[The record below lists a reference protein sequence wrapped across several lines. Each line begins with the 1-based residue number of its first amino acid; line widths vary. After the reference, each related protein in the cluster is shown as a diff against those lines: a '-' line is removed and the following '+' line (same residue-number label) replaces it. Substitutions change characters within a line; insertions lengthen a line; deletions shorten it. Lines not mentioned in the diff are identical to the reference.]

1 MCHSTPITIPKMS
14 LGSHG
19 FALVKA
25 GSFAKIKTVHDT
37 SACEVF
43 LAKKKTE
50 EATEAAGAGDSAQN
64 SSSDGEV
71 VIVVRRTKI
80 VGPNSLDSFDLQSEL
95 YALCDHP
102 NIVRPM
108 ALCMDP
114 PTYAQ
119 VLPLAKYGSLYELLH
134 DPARETQR
142 QVLSW
147 PLSFAIAHDIAAA
160 INYLHNDLGLLFRDL
175 KPANVL
181 VFEDFSAKLTDFDTV
196 KFVDESRNRTKTVY
210 HHGPSGGF
218 HKAFIAGTLVY
229 MAPELMMN
237 RPYTPAADVYSLG
250 VTMNE
255 LATGCIPYSDV
266 ETTTLQFHTVIE
278 ANYSQQALMQDI
290 TTKHLRPNPATR
302 APSYAG
308 ASSIPAAYT
317 DLSKKCWAG
326 DAGSRPSA
334 AQVLEALDKL
344 AADNGFGD
352 IVANLK
358 VRQQHAEESAKAAAS
373 SKPSTAE
380 AQEDTGD
387 GAQLPAAAG
396 DAAAAASAGAPRL
409 TRAEATAKKS
419 KAKVKA
425 WNQFFSQRNDEDLR
439 RRSSKIDWQAFAN
452 TAGGGGGGDSTY
464 VPVVRGGGLASFGL
478 RGEDNMEDTFFVF
491 ESLDTATSS
500 TGYGSAHI
508 YGVADGHAGPGAA
521 VFVQANFVDTLLS
534 VLEEAQ
540 TKGEEMTMPAALR
553 ETFLRIDAAFVKW
566 AKDNDDSS
574 GCALVVCVVVGGT
587 VYVANAG
594 DCRAV
599 VSRKT

>member
-1 MCHSTPITIPKMS
+1 MS

-43 LAKKKTE
+43 LATRNPE
-50 EATEAAGAGDSAQN
+50 EATAAAGAGDAVPN
-64 SSSDGEV
+64 SSDGS

-181 VFEDFSAKLTDFDTV
+181 VFDDFSAKLTDFDTV

-237 RPYTPAADVYSLG
+237 RPYTPPADVYSLG

-308 ASSIPAAYT
+308 ASPIPAEYT
-317 DLSKKCWAG
+317 NLAKQCWAG
-326 DAGSRPSA
+326 NADSRPSA
-334 AQVLEALDKL
+334 AKVLASLNKL
-344 AADNGFGD
+344 ATENGFGD
-352 IVANLK
+352 IVADLK
-358 VRQQHAEESAKAAAS
+358 IRQQHAEKSAKAAAS
-373 SKPSTAE
+373 LKPATSE
-380 AQEDTGD
+380 IEDTGNV
-387 GAQLPAAAG
+387 AQLPAAAG
-396 DAAAAASAGAPRL
+396 DAASAGATRL

-439 RRSSKIDWQAFAN
+439 RRSSKIDWKTFVN
-452 TAGGGGGGDSTY
+452 TAGGDESTY

-540 TKGEEMTMPAALR
+540 AKGEETTMPAALT
-553 ETFLRIDAAFVKW
+553 EAFLRVDAAFVKW
-566 AKDNDDSS
+566 AKENDDSS
-574 GCALVVCVVVGGT
+574 GCALVVCVVIGGT